1 MFEKLEKWIK
11 RINRSIDELHSEISD
26 LRVEVRT
33 REPMYA
39 SRWYN
44 MKYIP
49 AEDLDLYDF

>member
-11 RINRSIDELHSEISD
+11 RIDRSMHELRSELSD